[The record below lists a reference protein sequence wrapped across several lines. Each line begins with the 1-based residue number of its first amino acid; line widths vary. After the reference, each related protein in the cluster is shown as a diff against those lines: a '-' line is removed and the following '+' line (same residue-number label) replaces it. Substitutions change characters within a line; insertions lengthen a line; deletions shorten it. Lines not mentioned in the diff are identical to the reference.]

1 MQEEPGNAGIFN
13 YSRCMLPPENT
24 DRDAAK
30 KLAFLALLAGAVAV
44 GASAIFVR
52 LSELE
57 ALPSAFYRPFLAVPV
72 LWLWLRL
79 RAGASDRRRPATF
92 ADFSRLFLAGA
103 LFAGDLAFWHLSLH
117 HTTVANATLFANGAP
132 VFVLLAH
139 WLIFRRRV
147 DPVLL
152 LGMGLALAGGACL
165 VGGSLTLA
173 PANLIGDFYGVV
185 TALFLA
191 GFLIAVERLHDDFGA
206 GTIMLWTSAGTA
218 AVLLPVALSTGE
230 TMIAVTAQGWLMLLG
245 LAVISHAAGQG
256 LVVYALSHLPATLAA
271 TGLLFEPVAAAF
283 MAAVLLAEPISA
295 WQAVGG
301 GIILWGLF
309 IARKGIG

>member
-1 MQEEPGNAGIFN
+1 MQQEPGKAGIFN
-13 YSRCMLPPENT
+13 YSRRMHLPGIT
-24 DRDAAK
+24 QGYAAK
-30 KLAFLALLAGAVAV
+30 QFAFLALLAGAVAV

-52 LSELE
+52 LSELG
-57 ALPSAFYRPFLAVPV
+57 ALPSAFYRPFLAIPV
-72 LWLWLRL
+72 IWFWLRL
-79 RAGASDRRRPATF
+79 RPAAGGHRRPVTMS
-92 ADFSRLFLAGA
+92 DFSRLFLAGA
-103 LFAGDLAFWHLSLH
+103 FFAGDLAFWHLSLH
-117 HTTVANATLFANGAP
+117 HTTVANATLFANAAP

-152 LGMGLALAGGACL
+152 LGICLAMAGAGCL

-173 PANLIGDFYGVV
+173 PANLLGDFYGVV

-191 GFLIAVERLHDDFGA
+191 GFLISVERLHSDFGA
-206 GTIMLWTSAGTA
+206 GTIMLWTSAGTTT
-218 AVLLPVALSTGE
+218 VLLPVALMTGE
-230 TMIAVTAQGWLMLLG
+230 PMIAVTAQGWLMLLG

-256 LVVYALSHLPATLAA
+256 LIVYALAHLPAALAA

-283 MAAVLLAEPISA
+283 MAAILLAEPISA

-301 GIILWGLF
+301 AIILWGLF
-309 IARKGIG
+309 IARKGCR